1 MEISLVIM
9 GEAHQL
15 SSDLGTG
22 LMASRCA
29 SSDQLGVLLGVMNA
43 AGYMP
48 LGNNSRWL
56 YVLCV
61 FTSLLVTSDYHKDSC
76 VLGLVVCL

>member
-9 GEAHQL
+9 TEAHQL

-22 LMASRCA
+22 LMVSRCA
-29 SSDQLGVLLGVMNA
+29 SSDQPGVLLGVMKDMYPWEIRLLA
-43 AGYMP
+43 FC
-48 LGNNSRWL
+48 SI
-56 YVLCV
+56 C
-61 FTSLLVTSDYHKDSC
+61 FSSLLVTNDYHKDCC